1 MSQET
6 ILLGLMLITFLG
18 LVAGLK
24 WPVGLSLAATSVGR
38 PALAPDHAAH

>member
-24 WPVGLSLAATSVGR
+24 WPVVTRAVRRWCGR
-38 PALAPDHAAH
+38 RDG